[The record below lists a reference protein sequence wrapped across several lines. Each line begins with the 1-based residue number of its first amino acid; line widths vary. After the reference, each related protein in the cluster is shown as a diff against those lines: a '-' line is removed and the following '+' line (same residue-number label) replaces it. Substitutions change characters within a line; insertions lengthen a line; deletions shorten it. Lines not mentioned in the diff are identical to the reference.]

1 MVARIAQTVY
11 SSDNFH
17 SSVKLFRGVMI
28 IFAVC
33 LKSTL
38 KNRDLKSLL
47 IFPPLLCIYVRRVQ
61 CWA

>member
-11 SSDNFH
+11 SSDKFH

-33 LKSTL
+33 IKSTL

-47 IFPPLLCIYVRRVQ
+47 IFPPLLCIYM
-61 CWA
+61 